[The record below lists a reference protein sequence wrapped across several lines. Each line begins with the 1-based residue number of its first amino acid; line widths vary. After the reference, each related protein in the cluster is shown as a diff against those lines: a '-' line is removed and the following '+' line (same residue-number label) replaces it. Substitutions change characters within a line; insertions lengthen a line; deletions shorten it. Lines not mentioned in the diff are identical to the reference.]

1 MSERVARG
9 MAMSLTLL
17 ASLGWTSAQEV
28 AALHLAGTRYVALDE
43 LARALGW
50 STSDGGSSLT
60 VRSGSGLLIVF
71 EASPE
76 VWWQPQGGEGGE
88 VSFLAPVLRRQEGWF
103 VPDELLGLLDLAVDG
118 EAILVGSR
126 RLPLA
131 YPPLLEPAGV
141 LAEGLELGRGVRGL
155 TLFAAGSAGDET
167 MSLLLVDA
175 ALLGLAFPEQQAEV
189 DAFIASLE
197 RGRPLYFVLTALAP
211 SPWETSL
218 HISQHGR
225 AAGLRYPLEISVLE
239 GEAGWVGPE
248 APVSGVILLP
258 DWVNLREP
266 LVVRWGEREAR
277 FQFRR

>member
-1 MSERVARG
+1 
-9 MAMSLTLL
+9 MALMLM
-17 ASLGWTSAQEV
+17 ASLGWTSAQEI
-28 AALHLAGTRYVALDE
+28 AALNLAGARYVALDE
-43 LARALGW
+43 VARALGW

-60 VRSGSGLLIVF
+60 VRSGNGLLIVF

-88 VSFLAPVLRRQEGWF
+88 VSLSAPVVRRQGGWF
-103 VPDELLGLLDLAVDG
+103 VPDEILGLMGLSIDG
-118 EAILVGSR
+118 EAILAGTR

-131 YPPLLEPAGV
+131 YPPSIESAGT

-155 TLFAAGSAGDET
+155 TLFAAGSAGAET

-175 ALLGLAFPEQQAEV
+175 ALLGLAFPAQQAEIDV
-189 DAFIASLE
+189 FVASLE
-197 RGRPLYFVLTALAP
+197 RGRPVYFALTALAA
-211 SPWETSL
+211 SPWETAL

-225 AAGLRYPLEISVLE
+225 SAMLRYPLEVSVLE

-248 APVSGVILLP
+248 APVAGLIIFP

-266 LVVRWGEREAR
+266 LVVRWGESEAR

>member
-1 MSERVARG
+1 MRARLVNT
-9 MAMSLTLL
+9 MAMTLMFM
-17 ASLGWTSAQEV
+17 ASPGWTSAQEV
-28 AALHLAGTRYVALDE
+28 AALNLAGTRYVALDE

-50 STSDGGSSLT
+50 NTSDGGSSLT
-60 VRSGSGLLIVF
+60 VRSGGGVLIVF

-76 VWWQPQGGEGGE
+76 VYWQPQGGEGGE
-88 VSFLAPVLRRQEGWF
+88 VSLSAPVVRRQEGWF
-103 VPDELLGLLDLAVDG
+103 VPDEILGLMGLDVDG
-118 EAILVGSR
+118 EAILAGTR

-131 YPPLLEPAGV
+131 YPLPFEPAGT

-155 TLFAAGSAGDET
+155 TLFVTGSAGDET

-175 ALLGLAFPEQQAEV
+175 ALLGLAFPEQQAEI
-189 DAFIASLE
+189 DAFVASLE
-197 RGRPLYFVLTALAP
+197 RGRPVYFVLTALAA

-225 AAGLRYPLEISVLE
+225 SAMLRYPLEISVLE
-239 GEAGWVGPE
+239 GEAGWVGPQ
-248 APVSGVILLP
+248 APVSGLILLP

-266 LVVRWGEREAR
+266 LVVRWGESEAR